1 MSINL
6 QYDYAQVL
14 ESGECVG
21 VITSSYE
28 VNHPLYVLIPD
39 NNNDYIGHWYNR
51 ADGLWYTSSDFSIL
65 AEGLN

>member
-21 VITSSYE
+21 VITSSD
-28 VNHPLYVLIPD
+28 VIDHPWYILIPD
-39 NNNDYIGHWYNR
+39 NNNDYIGKWYNR
-51 ADGLWYTSSDFSIL
+51 SDEKWYYESEFIN
-65 AEGLN
+65 EFII